1 MTDTGKKN
9 SLGRVL
15 AAFLSGSWRALP
27 PDANISAEEL
37 KVITPLLLK
46 SGAGSV
52 AWRSVRDSRV
62 NECEAALQL
71 RSAYQLHS
79 LQAAI
84 HKTEIEEVIVL
95 LNSAGV
101 EPVLV
106 KGWAVARLYPEEG
119 LRPYGDIDL
128 CFGPDQ
134 YQEAVAVLNSPDA
147 AKYNVDVHEGF
158 AQLDELSLDELMS
171 RSEPARLG
179 EAKFRLL
186 GSEDQLRILCT
197 HLFRHSAW
205 RPLWLCDIGVA
216 VESRPASF
224 DWGRCLG
231 SDKREA
237 DWVACAI
244 GLAHQL
250 LDARVDDT
258 PVAQRAKRLPGW
270 LIPDV
275 MKNWDQPFPELYPPL
290 SYQGMPA
297 IPTYLRHP
305 RGLLKALRTRWPD
318 PIEATMRLRGPFNE
332 MPRLPF
338 QIGNALLRIVRFLTR
353 TQ

>member
-1 MTDTGKKN
+1 MTDNGATK
-9 SLGRVL
+9 SLGRVV
-15 AAFLSGSWRALP
+15 ATSLSGSWRTIP
-27 PDANISAEEL
+27 PQPNISAEEL
-37 KVITPLLLK
+37 QLIAPLLLQ
-46 SGAGSV
+46 SGAASLGW
-52 AWRSVRDSRV
+52 WRIRNSPLS
-62 NECEAALQL
+62 ECEPAPEL

-84 HKTEIEEVIVL
+84 HKTEIEEVIL
-95 LNSAGV
+95 QLNSAGV

-134 YQEAVAVLNSPDA
+134 YQKAVAVVKSPDA
-147 AKYNVDVHEGF
+147 LKYSVDVHEGF
-158 AQLDELSLDELMS
+158 GKLDGLSLDDLMA

-179 EAKFRLL
+179 AATFRLL
-186 GSEDQLRILCT
+186 GLEDQLRILCT
-197 HLFRHSAW
+197 HLLRHSAW
-205 RPLWLCDIGVA
+205 RPLWLCDIASA

-224 DWGRCLG
+224 DWERCLG
-231 SDKREA
+231 SDRRQA

-250 LDARVDDT
+250 LGARVDDT
-258 PVAQRAKRLPGW
+258 PVAERAKRLPRW

-275 MKNWDQPFPELYPPL
+275 MKNWDLPFPELYPPL
-290 SYQGMPA
+290 SYLALPA
-297 IPTYLRHP
+297 MTTYLRHP
-305 RGLLKALRTRWPD
+305 RGLSKALRTRWPD
-318 PIEATMRLRGPFNE
+318 PIEATIRLRGPFNE

-338 QIGNALLRIVRFLTR
+338 QIGNALLRIARFLTR

>member
-1 MTDTGKKN
+1 MK
-9 SLGRVL
+9 RI
-15 AAFLSGSWRALP
+15 A
-27 PDANISAEEL
+27 
-37 KVITPLLLK
+37 PLLLE
-46 SGAGSV
+46 SGAGSL
-52 AWRSVRDSRV
+52 AWWRIRDKRLS
-62 NECEAALQL
+62 ECEAATQF

-84 HKTEIEEVIVL
+84 HRTEIEEVISM
-95 LNSAGV
+95 LNSAGI

-128 CFGPDQ
+128 CFLPDQ
-134 YQEAVAVLNSPDA
+134 YQKAVAVLNSLDA
-147 AKYNVDVHEGF
+147 AKYSVDVHEGF
-158 AQLDELSLDELMS
+158 AKLDGLSLNELMA
-171 RSEPARLG
+171 RSEAARLG
-179 EAKFRLL
+179 AAKFRVL

-197 HLFRHSAW
+197 HLLRHSAW
-205 RPLWLCDIGVA
+205 RPLWLCDIGAA
-216 VESRPASF
+216 VESRPSNF
-224 DWGRCLG
+224 DWERCLG
-231 SDKREA
+231 SNKREA

-258 PVAQRAKRLPGW
+258 AAAGRAKRLPRW

-290 SYQGMPA
+290 AYLAFPPITA
-297 IPTYLRHP
+297 YLRHP
-305 RGLLKALRTRWPD
+305 RGLAKALRTRWPD
-318 PIEATMRLRGPFNE
+318 PIEATIRLKGPFNE

-338 QIGNALLRIVRFLTR
+338 QIGNALWRIVRFLTR

>member
-1 MTDTGKKN
+1 MTETDATQ
-9 SLGRVL
+9 SLGRVVANFL
-15 AAFLSGSWRALP
+15 AGSWRAVS
-27 PDANISAEEL
+27 PDPNISAEEL
-37 KVITPLLLK
+37 ELIAPLLLQ
-46 SGAGSV
+46 SGAAALGW
-52 AWRSVRDSRV
+52 WRIRDSSLS
-62 NECEAALQL
+62 ECEAADQL

-84 HKTEIEEVIVL
+84 HKTEIEEVILL

-128 CFGPDQ
+128 CFSPDQ
-134 YQEAVAVLNSPDA
+134 YQKAVSVLRSPDA
-147 AKYNVDVHEGF
+147 RKYSVDVHEGF
-158 AQLDELSLDELMS
+158 GKLDDLSLDELMT

-179 EAKFRLL
+179 EAEFRLL

-197 HLFRHSAW
+197 HFLRHSAW
-205 RPLWLCDIGVA
+205 RPMWLCDIAAA
-216 VESRPASF
+216 VESRSASF
-224 DWGRCLG
+224 DWERCLG
-231 SDKREA
+231 SDQRQA

-250 LDARVDDT
+250 LEARVDDT
-258 PVAQRAKRLPGW
+258 PAAHRAKRLPRW
-270 LIPDV
+270 LVRDV
-275 MKNWDQPFPELYPPL
+275 MKNWDRPFPERYPPL
-290 SYQGMPA
+290 SYLPPMA
-297 IPTYLRHP
+297 TYLRHP
-305 RGLLKALRTRWPD
+305 AGVLKALRTRWPD
-318 PIEATMRLRGPFNE
+318 PIEATIRLRGPCNE

-338 QIGNALLRIVRFLTR
+338 QIGNALWRIARFLTR